1 MRNKQM
7 QATTHFQNLKFFK
20 KCTCLAETVRESSD
34 WPLLIQALVAAKTL
48 GDKRATPTTLIGGG
62 HTEFQLLLQ

>member
-1 MRNKQM
+1 M
-7 QATTHFQNLKFFK
+7 QATTHSENLKKF

-48 GDKRATPTTLIGGG
+48 GDEHATPTTLIGGG